1 MHNATELR
9 IDFGGAYA
17 NARSRTKD
25 TGTSI
30 FSTSPVHN
38 NEFFSET
45 KAREREKKD
54 MPIDTMSKVKRRGKG
69 GREGKGRGEEVLFQ
83 HAPKLVDLVSLQRM
97 RCRPFRGR
105 SIIHGSRT
113 VRDGGFRW
121 LHSDARPATTG
132 ARVGADAP
140 IVPRH
145 CWSIK
150 DTG

>member
-1 MHNATELR
+1 MQMQGREPRTRAQAYSRPVQYITMNSFLRQKRETEIEERHADRHNTQSREEEE
-9 IDFGGAYA
+9 GGK
-17 NARSRTKD
+17 R
-25 TGTSI
+25 
-30 FSTSPVHN
+30 
-38 NEFFSET
+38 
-45 KAREREKKD
+45 REG
-54 MPIDTMSKVKRRGKG
+54 KRRGE
-69 GREGKGRGEEVLFQ
+69 EGLFQ

-121 LHSDARPATTG
+121 LHSDARPATAG